1 MKRLTLALLAAAALG
16 PACGGP
22 NEFADAPPTGAEVAI
37 PVPSANGGGQ
47 AGAGVANYGILGTP
61 SEFYQLTWGVS
72 VVINTDTVALLAMLH
87 LIVAQTP
94 TTQTTTS
101 ATWGPYTPG
110 GLDPLTYRVQVSK
123 DMPQHYLYSIDA
135 RPRASVSDADFLPMI
150 GGEITRIQA
159 GVGKGS
165 MVLHYDNRRQ
175 LLPTV
180 CEKGT
185 ITFLFDN
192 TGSPV
197 TNDVTASQFAN
208 NNPDNKLCLA
218 ETPYDASYHYD
229 QTPDGAGDFIFNVQ
243 ANVNSAAENKP
254 ALETVDMRSRWLANG
269 AGRSDVKISGGD
281 VTPALQAGGFQQT
294 FVTGSQC
301 WGTAFTTTY
310 ETSASAALNLI
321 ATDGDPNS
329 CAFTSQELPN
339 S

>member
-16 PACGGP
+16 PACNEP

-37 PVPSANGGGQ
+37 PVPSASGKAAGGG
-47 AGAGVANYGILGTP
+47 GVANYGLLGAT

-123 DMPQHYLYSIDA
+123 DMPQHYIYSIDA

-150 GGEITRIQA
+150 DGEILRIKA

-175 LLPTV
+175 LLPNV
-180 CEKGT
+180 CEKGA

-208 NNPDNKLCLA
+208 NNPMNNLCLN
-218 ETPYDASYHYD
+218 ETPYDASYHFD
-229 QTPDGAGDFIFNVQ
+229 QTPDGAGNFIFNVQ
-243 ANVNSAAENKP
+243 ANVNKASDNKP
-254 ALETVDMRSRWLANG
+254 ALETVDMRSRWQADG

-281 VTPALQAGGFQQT
+281 VTPALQAGGFKDT
-294 FVTGSQC
+294 FVSGSQC

-310 ETSASAALNLI
+310 ETSSPAALNLI
-321 ATDGDPNS
+321 ATDGDPSS
-329 CAFTSQELPN
+329 CVFTSQELPN